1 MELSFVQIGTYRE
14 TVYVNVPDD
23 EVNEKIL
30 ELKADGYSEEEIQ
43 DKIEDWITDNRWNF
57 DTDYGDTDYEGVDDW
72 EWDDDFC
79 RNIDDRVA
87 DVLGDEDKPT
97 TIGEM

>member
-1 MELSFVQIGTYRE
+1 MELSFTQIGTYHE

-30 ELKADGYSEEEIQ
+30 ELRADGYDEEEIQ
-43 DKIEDWITDNRWNF
+43 EKIADWITDNRWNF
-57 DTDYGDTDYEGVDDW
+57 DTDYGDTDYEGADDW

-87 DVLGDEDKPT
+87 EFFEDDEQPH